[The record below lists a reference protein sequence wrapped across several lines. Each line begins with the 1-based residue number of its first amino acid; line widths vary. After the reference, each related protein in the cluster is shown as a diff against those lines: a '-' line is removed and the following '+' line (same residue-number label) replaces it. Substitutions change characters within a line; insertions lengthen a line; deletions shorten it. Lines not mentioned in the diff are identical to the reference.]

1 MKAIASH
8 LQPVAADTLPV
19 YPIEVGE
26 RLESHYFVEL
36 HYQRWLTSDTRL
48 LADLDVRSVI
58 LDLYFLSQTQSPVG
72 TLPNNHKLLA
82 KLVGVSREVFEG
94 LCERDIGP
102 LHNWSLCLCDGVQR
116 LHHPVV
122 TEIAL
127 KAVNSKKRNA
137 AANANDRERKRFA
150 SIRKILVRDI
160 PGGGRFA
167 ESQSMVEK
175 ISVWIEGEYPG
186 GSCTVTRAK
195 EALNALSSIE

>member
-1 MKAIASH
+1 MSSLACH
-8 LQPVAADTLPV
+8 LQPVGVDTLPT
-19 YPIEVGE
+19 YPIEAGE
-26 RLESHYFVEL
+26 RLESHYFVEF

-48 LADLDVRSVI
+48 LADLEVRSVF
-58 LDLYFLSQTQSPVG
+58 LDLICLAQTQSPVG
-72 TLPNNHKLLA
+72 TLPNNTKLLA
-82 KLVGVSREVFEG
+82 KLVGVSQEVFDG
-94 LCERDIGP
+94 LCGREIGP
-102 LHNWSLCLCDGVQR
+102 LHNWKPCLCDGVQR

-175 ISVWIEGEYPG
+175 ISGWIEAEHPG
-186 GSCTVTRAK
+186 GSCTVTRIK
-195 EALNALSSIE
+195 DALNALSSIE